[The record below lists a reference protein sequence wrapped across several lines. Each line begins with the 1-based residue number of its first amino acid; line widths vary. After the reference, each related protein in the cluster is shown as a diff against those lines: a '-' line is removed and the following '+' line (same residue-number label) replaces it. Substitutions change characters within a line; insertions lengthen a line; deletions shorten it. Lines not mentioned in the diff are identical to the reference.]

1 MKKNKGKTKRD
12 QPSKEYREIKKALNE
27 LRKAF

>member
-1 MKKNKGKTKRD
+1 MKKTAKKETKRG
-12 QPSKEYREIKKALNE
+12 PSKEYKSIQKALNE